1 MIIFQKKKMDKLGEI
16 IATTTSKEDS
26 NYEVENQFILRL
38 PSQPAAALKSVVAS
52 GVLNLKD
59 RLSIQ
64 LESDM
69 KHGTVRFDN
78 WILPA
83 KIVDLPCVIES
94 HKTLDK
100 KNFYKTAD
108 ICQIMICTED
118 QDEFNKDNDKKIL
131 DDKRLDGKDRRFIYP
146 HGITPPLK
154 NVRKK
159 RFRKTLKKKTVDV
172 PEIEKEVKRLFRQD
186 NEAISVRYEVVDADD
201 EKADSIKPINSNVPS
216 PGNLM
221 NTNSQSMDQYLV
233 EHDLFGQVLSSSDD
247 EDDTRANESDDLSRM
262 SMGLNKGDESNI
274 ANSSSAIGGNY
285 VTEFSKDMLM
295 GSTTTIS
302 QSASNRLTQL
312 EQEQVDMQTNES
324 IAEAVASLEQSNTQ
338 ADIQAETN
346 RRSNNDSLLNRLS
359 VVEIELADI
368 EEKLRAQELQIASI
382 ENFALQQRLQKE
394 INDLKNLETQKR
406 KEHAEILSMLND

>member
-1 MIIFQKKKMDKLGEI
+1 MDKLGDQAVTI
-16 IATTTSKEDS
+16 SAFKEDG
-26 NYEVENQFILRL
+26 NYEIENQFILRL
-38 PSQPAAALKSVVAS
+38 PSGPAAALKSVVAS

-64 LESDM
+64 IEQDM

-78 WILPA
+78 WILPS
-83 KIVDLPCVIES
+83 KIVDLPCIIES

-108 ICQIMICTED
+108 ICQIMICTEESED
-118 QDEFNKDNDKKIL
+118 LNKDALKIDDKKI
-131 DDKRLDGKDRRFIYP
+131 DGKDKRFIYP

-201 EKADSIKPINSNVPS
+201 EKADSVKHNSNAPS
-216 PGNLM
+216 PGVSGMM

-233 EHDLFGQVLSSSDD
+233 EEHDLFGQVLSSSDED
-247 EDDTRANESDDLSRM
+247 EDTRANESDDLSRM
-262 SMGLNKGDESNI
+262 SMGLNKTNESTN
-274 ANSSSAIGGNY
+274 ATSCNY

-295 GSTTTIS
+295 GTTSIQSTS
-302 QSASNRLTQL
+302 KQQL
-312 EQEQVDMQTNES
+312 ILEPDQTDMQTNES
-324 IAEAVASLEQSNTQ
+324 VAEAVASLEHDQNLSNRS
-338 ADIQAETN
+338 N
-346 RRSNNDSLLNRLS
+346 SNNDSILNRLS
-359 VVEIELADI
+359 IVEIELADI

-394 INDLKNLETQKR
+394 INDLKLLESQKR
-406 KEHAEILSMLND
+406 KEHEELMSMLND